1 MGPEGVPTAGTA
13 MRSGL
18 RRLGTV
24 LAAALLLGAC
34 QTLSDVQPGQ
44 GQSITIADH
53 PYGRIWDAT
62 LKIAQQHFTIRE
74 QSKDEGFILA
84 ERQGTGGG
92 WIGIY
97 FTGAGADNTRVEV
110 VRMGK
115 YAGQISW
122 SNWPR
127 TVLRELQATLGEP
140 PPR

>member
-1 MGPEGVPTAGTA
+1 
-13 MRSGL
+13 MRS
-18 RRLGTV
+18 
-24 LAAALLLGAC
+24 AALRLATALAVVAVLGAC
-34 QTLSDVQPGQ
+34 QSMSDVKPGQ
-44 GQSITIADH
+44 GESITIADH
-53 PYGRIWDAT
+53 SYDRIWDAT

-127 TVLRELQATLGEP
+127 TVLRELQVTLGEP
-140 PPR
+140 PAR